1 MYLFPTTDSFTNVY
15 NKKTIIKFFTNV
27 FLYFL
32 IFSTN
37 ILTLKKSNKNII
49 KMEFKCNCKYLFK
62 FCCFSFFL
70 LEFYLLEKV
79 T

>member
-27 FLYFL
+27 FYIFF

-37 ILTLKKSNKNII
+37 ILTLKNLI
-49 KMEFKCNCKYLFK
+49 KILLKWNLNVIAKYLFK
-62 FCCFSFFL
+62 FCCFSFF
-70 LEFYLLEKV
+70 Y
-79 T
+79 